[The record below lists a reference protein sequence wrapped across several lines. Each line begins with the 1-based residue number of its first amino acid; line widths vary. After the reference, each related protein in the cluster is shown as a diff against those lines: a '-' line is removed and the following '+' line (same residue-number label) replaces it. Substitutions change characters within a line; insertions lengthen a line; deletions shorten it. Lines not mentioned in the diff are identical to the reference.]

1 METIRQSTRGA
12 ADVTITLSGSD
23 AEIVLAALKTVSHLA
38 SGEGEDKDTTAT
50 AEVLDAYHTIGEQV
64 YGAAPGLACWS
75 SAVVDA
81 LAEQLRADVLTIVHR
96 NYKQTKDGLSER

>member
-23 AEIVLAALKTVSHLA
+23 AEIVLAALKMVSHLA
-38 SGEGEDKDTTAT
+38 S
-50 AEVLDAYHTIGEQV
+50 GEQV

-81 LAEQLRADVLTIVHR
+81 LADQLRADVLTIVHR